1 MGFRRI
7 VGFVV
12 LLVAI
17 LAAYAAYA
25 PEKIEK
31 WSPAAGVYARKLN
44 DLLPSSLVA
53 RQAPGAPTPAAAPP
67 AGPAIPVV
75 VAKTSRKD
83 LPWRVDAIGTVQ
95 PIATV
100 SLRTRV
106 DAAVDQVLVGDGAAV
121 KSGDVLFKLDARQAE
136 AQLKGAQAQLAKDQA
151 QFEQAKRDVVRDTD
165 LVARSATTIVTLD
178 IARTAIA
185 TNQAAILSDQAAIDN
200 LAAQLSWYT
209 ISAPISGRIGTVA
222 IKAGNIA
229 KTGDNSAAGA
239 FATINQI
246 SPIYVSFS
254 VTQTLLPAIR
264 EAMANGAK
272 VTATPQ
278 GSNKHAEGKLA
289 LFENTVDP
297 GTGTIMAHA
306 IFDNADELLWPGQ
319 LCNLQATLRNE
330 PDVVVAPREAI
341 QIGQSGNYVFMIVD
355 GAAHV
360 QPIVAGRS
368 QDGEVVVT
376 KGLNGGETVVIDGAL
391 LLTEG
396 TKVEAREPQKG
407 AS

>member
-1 MGFRRI
+1 MGFRRAF
-7 VGFVV
+7 GFLV
-12 LLVAI
+12 LLAVI

-25 PEKIEK
+25 PEAVDR

-44 DLLPSSLVA
+44 DMLPPSLTG
-53 RQAPGAPTPAAAPP
+53 RQALAAPALAPP

-75 VAKTSRKD
+75 VGRASRKD
-83 LPWRVDAIGTVQ
+83 LPWRIDAIGTVQ
-95 PIATV
+95 PISTV
-100 SLRTRV
+100 SLRSRV
-106 DAAVDQVLVGDGAAV
+106 DAAVDQVLVSDGAAV
-121 KSGDVLFKLDARQAE
+121 KAGDVLFKLDARQAD

-151 QFEQAKRDVVRDTD
+151 QLEQAKRDVLRDTD
-165 LVARSATTIVTLD
+165 LVARAATAILTLD
-178 IARTAIA
+178 LAKTAVA
-185 TNQAAILSDQAAIDN
+185 TDEAAILADQAAIDN
-200 LAAQLSWYT
+200 LAVQLTWYT

-222 IKAGNIA
+222 IKVGNIA

-278 GSNKHAEGKLA
+278 GSKKRAEGKLA

-306 IFDNADELLWPGQ
+306 VFDNADELLWPGQ

-330 PDVVVAPREAI
+330 PNVVVAPREAI
-341 QIGQSGNYVFMIVD
+341 QIGQSGNYVFTIVN

-376 KGLNGGETVVIDGAL
+376 KGLNGDETVVVDGAL